1 MKKTTLL
8 FLLFVGTSSLLF
20 AQNFASSSWV
30 LNTNKTE
37 VRFNQPRPGFSR
49 IQFQF
54 IATPSKNRIIIEL
67 NKIQQLNE
75 LPNIDSLLQI
85 CLTAIRP
92 LVDSIPTD
100 IFARRIDVRP
110 INNKVEIRT
119 VSYESNQ
126 NTLVYQAGAL
136 NNLKIEQDTLR
147 MSFQTPSKNEK
158 FPAIP
163 GFVTILVNN
172 LSDLFNPGISS
183 VSACIA
189 LLEKYISPS
198 MVANMREDLGYNA
211 KFNGIFNLTT
221 QQIVFPTQALY
232 NKRGVKSFPAA
243 VYNSSIL
250 PAIYGS
256 MQFVRGSF
264 APSFAAGLSYIISDN
279 KFNDHRLYL
288 MWEPYFFFSNNNN
301 QFQTYRNDF
310 VTLRKIEF
318 DKPEK
323 AGWSF
328 VQNFSIGY
336 LVGRRGNMFE
346 ENTFKFSLP
355 GIRNHTL
362 QIEPEF
368 YFNNFF
374 KNFSPTLR
382 LGLYFE

>member
-8 FLLFVGTSSLLF
+8 FLLFVGTGPLLI
-20 AQNFASSSWV
+20 AQNFASINYYS
-30 LNTNKTE
+30 NTTKTE

-49 IQFQF
+49 IQFEF
-54 IATPSKNRIIIEL
+54 IATPSKNRFILEL
-67 NKIQQLNE
+67 NKIRQLKE

-100 IFARRIDVRP
+100 IYARRIDVRP

-119 VSYESNQ
+119 LSHESNQ
-126 NTLVYQAGAL
+126 TTFVYQTGTL

-147 MSFQTPSKNEK
+147 MSFLTPSKNESL
-158 FPAIP
+158 PAIP

-172 LSDLFNPGISS
+172 LSDLYSPGIGSASS
-183 VSACIA
+183 CIA
-189 LLEKYISPS
+189 LLEKYVSPLMITHMS
-198 MVANMREDLGYNA
+198 DNQTYNA
-211 KFNGIFNLTT
+211 IFNLTT
-221 QQIVFPTQALY
+221 QQIVFPTSAFY
-232 NKRGVKSFPAA
+232 NKKGVKSFLIDGHHS
-243 VYNSSIL
+243 SSIL

-256 MQFVRGSF
+256 MQFTRGSF
-264 APSFAAGLSYIISDN
+264 VPSFAAGLSYIISAN
-279 KFNDHRLYL
+279 KRYDHRIYL
-288 MWEPYFFFSNNNN
+288 MWEPYFLFSNNNN
-301 QFQTYRNDF
+301 RVQSDRNDF
-310 VTLRKIEF
+310 VVLRKVDF
-318 DKPEK
+318 TKPEK
-323 AGWSF
+323 GGWEF

-336 LVGRRGNMFE
+336 LVGRRGNWFE

-374 KNFSPTLR
+374 KNFSPSLR